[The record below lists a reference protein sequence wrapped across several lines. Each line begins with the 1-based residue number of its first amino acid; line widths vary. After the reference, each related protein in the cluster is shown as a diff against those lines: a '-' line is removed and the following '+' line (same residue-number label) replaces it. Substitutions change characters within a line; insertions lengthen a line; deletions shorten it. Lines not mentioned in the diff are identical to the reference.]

1 MNLSARLMQLE
12 QTQRIVRKQLSH
24 QVSDLI
30 QKYSQGNE
38 VHFKIDSNYVYL
50 YGVLEDPKAKRI
62 LHEEI
67 DALLGVRGISNE
79 IRIKAR

>member
-12 QTQRIVRKQLSH
+12 RTQKIVKKQLSH

-30 QKYSQGNE
+30 NKYSQGSN
-38 VHFKIDSNYVYL
+38 VSFKIDSNYVYL
-50 YGVLEDPKAKRI
+50 YGVLDDPKAKRI

-67 DALLGVRGISNE
+67 DSLLGVRGIDNE
-79 IRIKAR
+79 IRIKSR